1 MSDNKWTLNVSVN
14 FIRIIH
20 PSAFVGG
27 YNLHLGGGVLDKGH
41 SNKDLDIVAIRRP
54 QELTPFINS
63 TLTLLDIMGF
73 KLEKTDNEIPDRV
86 VYKLKQEE
94 GTFKR
99 LNGLAIDFIVL
110 NLPGQKEPY
119 FHRTD
124 KEGAWSK
131 AHLEKLEKLSA
142 KAIKSKSMW

>member
-1 MSDNKWTLNVSVN
+1 MPKWTLNVAVN

-20 PSAFVGG
+20 PSAFIGG
-27 YNLHLGGGVLDKGH
+27 YNLNLGGGVLDKGH
-41 SNKDLDIVAIRRP
+41 SEKDLDILAVRRP
-54 QELTPFINS
+54 QELIAS
-63 TLTLLDIMGF
+63 IGATLTLLDIMGF
-73 KLEKTDNEIPDRV
+73 KLVARNDDIPDRV

-99 LNGLAIDFIVL
+99 LNGLAIDLIVI
-110 NLPGQKEPY
+110 NLEGTQTEPY

-124 KEGAWSK
+124 SEGAWSK

-142 KAIKSKSMW
+142 KAIKSNSMW

>member
-1 MSDNKWTLNVSVN
+1 MNKWTLNVAAN
-14 FIRIIH
+14 LIRIIH
-20 PSAFVGG
+20 PSVFIGG

-54 QELTPFINS
+54 QELVPLLGA

-99 LNGLAIDFIVL
+99 LNGLAIDLIIL
-110 NLPGQKEPY
+110 NLEGTQKEPY

-131 AHLEKLEKLSA
+131 THLEKLEKLSA